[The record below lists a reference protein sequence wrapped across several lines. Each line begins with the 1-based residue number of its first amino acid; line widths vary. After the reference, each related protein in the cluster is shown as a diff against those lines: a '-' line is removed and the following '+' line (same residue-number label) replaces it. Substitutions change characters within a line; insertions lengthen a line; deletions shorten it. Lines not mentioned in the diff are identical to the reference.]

1 MDYEYNII
9 CHIKEPKIYL
19 EERIVSSC
27 FTSALFSFIGK
38 KRIEK
43 KVFSIYCKKRISG
56 DLQYMGTYDG
66 NTVIRK
72 DGTLFSHILK
82 TSENKE
88 YSLAIDG
95 FERIFLSS

>member
-1 MDYEYNII
+1 MNYEYNII
-9 CHIKEPKIYL
+9 CHIKEPKIYI
-19 EERIVSSC
+19 EEKVLSSS
-27 FTSALFSFIGK
+27 FTSALFFFIE
-38 KRIEK
+38 KRKIEK
-43 KVFSIYCKKRISG
+43 KVFSVYCKKRISG

-66 NTVIRK
+66 NTVIHK

-95 FERIFLSS
+95 FKRIFLS